1 MQLLLAE
8 SAIIQTVFIET
19 VALRT
24 SGHDSLRIH
33 DLSLHNHIALPHFLY
48 NHVWLLAGMIGL
60 EIADMYTSTGFTG

>member
-33 DLSLHNHIALPHFLY
+33 DLSLHNHIALPHFLH
-48 NHVWLLAGMIGL
+48 NHGRLLAGMIGL
-60 EIADMYTSTGFTG
+60 EITDIHTSTDFTG